1 MAYRELSMIDV
12 KEVLRRWQAEQ
23 SERRIARETGL
34 DRKTVGRYI
43 RWAVEL
49 ELPRDRQ
56 LDDDEVHAVADC
68 VQARPEPD
76 PSAERREL
84 AAHKERIQQWLESDK
99 PLRLSKVHVLL
110 QRDGVT
116 ASYATLRRF
125 VMRELG
131 WRKKQPT
138 VRLDDPPAG
147 QEAQVDF
154 GKMGYLVDAETGRKR
169 TLWVLIVTLA
179 FSRYQFVWPTF
190 VQTTEAICEGPDAA
204 WKFFG
209 AMPLTIVPDNMR
221 GIVDKPDALTP
232 HLCDAF
238 PDYAQARGLFVDPA
252 RVRSPR
258 DKARV
263 ENQVPYVRESWFDGE
278 SSAELDEARHSA
290 ADWCRDEAGRAS
302 TAPRARCP
310 REVFEG
316 VGEGRDAAA
325 AGCAVRRAAVD
336 QRQGPCRPSHPGRPR
351 SVLGADAVSAQ
362 DRCGHVLTG
371 EPCRST
377 SRHRADQGASASAT
391 GGRATD
397 PGDYPVGKAAYA
409 LRTVDGVVDEAR
421 TGASTSGYAERI
433 FAGPLPW
440 ARMRQGYALLRLCDR
455 YGEGRVEAVCQSA
468 LAFDVID
475 VDARQTHARDGGQ
488 ACGRTGDERKVVQLP
503 LPSPLRT
510 HAEHFETRPG
520 RGSEEGVM
528 RTRQARSRARHRAQA
543 LAARAVSPKPYPSA
557 WCSPT
562 SRTCPL
568 MTCCCWCWP
577 TRLRV
582 ATAAAAQSRAAQA
595 DLDPTC
601 ASSCGTR
608 PPRSASTSVRS
619 MSLQPALPAKPTAT
633 SLLGPVGVGKT
644 FMAQRTGAHRLPAR
658 LPRPL
663 HPRRRDAA
671 PAPRRAAST
680 TRATPR

>member
-84 AAHKERIQQWLESDK
+84 AAHRERIQHWLESDK

-190 VQTTEAICEGPDAA
+190 VQTTEAICEGLDAA

-221 GIVDKPDALTP
+221 GIVDKPDALSP

-238 PDYAQARGLFVDPA
+238 ADYAQARGLFVDPA

-263 ENQVPYVRESWFDGE
+263 ENQVPYVRESWFAGE
-278 SSAELDEARHSA
+278 EFKELAETRTSA
-290 ADWCRDEAGRAS
+290 ADWCRDVAGRRIHG
-302 TAPRARCP
+302 TTRQVPRD
-310 REVFEG
+310 VFEG
-316 VGEGRDAAA
+316 VEKAAMRPPPDAPFDVPLWTNAKVHA
-325 AGCAVRRAAVD
+325 DHHIQVARALYSVPTLYLHKQVRV
-336 QRQGPCRPSHPGRPR
+336 
-351 SVLGADAVSAQ
+351 
-362 DRCGHVLTG
+362 
-371 EPCRST
+371 
-377 SRHRADQGASASAT
+377 RADRKLVRIYFKTRLIKTHPRQRP

-397 PGDYPVGKAAYA
+397 PGDYPVGKALYA
-409 LRTVDGVVDEAR
+409 MRSVDGVIERAR
-421 TGASTSGYAERI
+421 RQGHHVGQYVERI
-433 FAGPLPW
+433 LEGPLPW
-440 ARMRQGYALLRLCDR
+440 ARMRQAYALLSLCDR
-455 YGEGRVEAVCQSA
+455 FGAGRVEAACQSA
-468 LAFDVID
+468 LAFDVVD
-475 VDARQTHARDGGQ
+475 VKRIKRMLTIAVRPPAATDDKG
-488 ACGRTGDERKVVQLP
+488 KVVQLP
-503 LPSPLRT
+503 LPMPRFARD
-510 HAEHFETRPG
+510 AEHFATRTTTTK
-520 RGSEEGVM
+520 EE
-528 RTRQARSRARHRAQA
+528 A
-543 LAARAVSPKPYPSA
+543 
-557 WCSPT
+557 
-562 SRTCPL
+562 
-568 MTCCCWCWP
+568 
-577 TRLRV
+577 
-582 ATAAAAQSRAAQA
+582 
-595 DLDPTC
+595 
-601 ASSCGTR
+601 
-608 PPRSASTSVRS
+608 
-619 MSLQPALPAKPTAT
+619 
-633 SLLGPVGVGKT
+633 
-644 FMAQRTGAHRLPAR
+644 
-658 LPRPL
+658 
-663 HPRRRDAA
+663 
-671 PAPRRAAST
+671 
-680 TRATPR
+680 